1 MMSANFFMNERQ
13 EQILQWIVE
22 AYIRTAEPVG
32 SKFLCEHYVI
42 DCSSATI
49 RHDMSFLEQEGYLR
63 QPHTSAGRVP
73 TEKAYIY
80 YLQHVQKLGGAKKSY
95 KSQLRQAIGDAQ
107 SEEAVVKSLAKAM
120 VDLSGE
126 TAIVA
131 FDPRWSYYTGVSNL
145 FAKPD
150 FRDLEVVRALSTL
163 VDRFDDVI
171 AEIFEKISEHP
182 EVRIGSENPFGKDM
196 SSVIVK
202 YTLPNHHVGL
212 LGLIGPLRMDYQK
225 NVTLLKEAKE
235 VLDEE

>member
-1 MMSANFFMNERQ
+1 MNERQ

-32 SKFLCEHYVI
+32 SKFLCERYEA

-49 RHDMSFLEQEGYLR
+49 RHDMSVLEKGGYLR
-63 QPHTSAGRVP
+63 QPHPSAGRVP
-73 TEKAYIY
+73 TEKAYIH
-80 YLQHVQKLGGAKKSY
+80 YLQCMQQPRSAKSY
-95 KSQLRQAIGDAQ
+95 KTQLRQAIGDAQ
-107 SEEAVVKSLAKAM
+107 SEEAIVKSLAKAM

-126 TAIVA
+126 TVIVA

-150 FRDLEVVRALSTL
+150 FRDLEVVCALSAL
-163 VDRFDDVI
+163 LDRFDDVV
-171 AEIFEKISEHP
+171 AEIFEKISAHP

-196 SSVIVK
+196 SCVIVK

-225 NVTLLKEAKE
+225 NVALLQEAKE
-235 VLDEE
+235 VLDEAS

>member
-1 MMSANFFMNERQ
+1 MNERQ
-13 EQILQWIVE
+13 EQILQWIIE
-22 AYIRTAEPVG
+22 AYIRTADPVG
-32 SKFLCEHYVI
+32 SKFLCEHYEM

-49 RHDMSFLEQEGYLR
+49 RNDMSLLEQEGYIR
-63 QPHTSAGRVP
+63 QPHPSAGRVP

-80 YLQHVQKLGGAKKSY
+80 YLQRFQGQEKKKSY
-95 KSQLRQAIGDAQ
+95 KSQLRQAIGDAH
-107 SEEAVVKSLAKAM
+107 SEEAIVKSLAKAM

-150 FRDLEVVRALSTL
+150 FRDIDVVRSLSTL

-171 AEIFEKISEHP
+171 QEIFEKISEHP
-182 EVRIGSENPFGKDM
+182 EVMIGSENPFGKEM

-225 NVTLLKEAKE
+225 NVALLREAKE

>member
-1 MMSANFFMNERQ
+1 MNERQ

-22 AYIRTAEPVG
+22 VYIRTAEPVG
-32 SKFLCEHYVI
+32 SKFLCERHEMS
-42 DCSSATI
+42 CSSATI
-49 RHDMSFLEQEGYLR
+49 RNDMVLLEQEGYLR
-63 QPHTSAGRVP
+63 QPHTSSGRVP
-73 TEKAYIY
+73 TEKAYIH
-80 YLQHVQKLGGAKKSY
+80 YLQYLQGQTKTKKSY
-95 KSQLRQAIGDAQ
+95 KSQLRQAISDDQ
-107 SEEAVVKSLAKAM
+107 SEEAIIKSLAKAM

-150 FRDLEVVRALSTL
+150 FHDLEVVRSLSAL
-163 VDRFDDVI
+163 VDRFDDVVQ
-171 AEIFEKISEHP
+171 EIFEKIPEHP
-182 EVRIGSENPFGKDM
+182 EVWIGSENPFGKEM

-202 YTLPNHHVGL
+202 YKLPNHHVGL

-225 NVTLLKEAKE
+225 NVTLLQEAKE